1 VGSPAWGPQVE
12 RHTHARQAAVKAHET
27 PELDPALGLLLA
39 MVLVLLALVLGT
51 GLFLLLPAAL

>member
-1 VGSPAWGPQVE
+1 VGSLTWGPQVE
-12 RHTHARQAAVKAHET
+12 RRTHTRQAVARAHET
-27 PELDPALGLLLA
+27 PGFDPALGLLLA

>member
-1 VGSPAWGPQVE
+1 ME
-12 RHTHARQAAVKAHET
+12 RRAHAHHVMAKAHET
-27 PELDPALGLLLA
+27 PEFDTALGLLLA

>member
-1 VGSPAWGPQVE
+1 ME
-12 RHTHARQAAVKAHET
+12 RRTHARHVTVKAHET
-27 PELDPALGLLLA
+27 PGFDPALGLLLA

>member
-1 VGSPAWGPQVE
+1 V
-12 RHTHARQAAVKAHET
+12 RTHEA
-27 PELDPALGLLLA
+27 PGFDPAVGLLLA